1 MNKTKNRRKIELKG
15 LRVRIATSPRDILLT
30 ASIAREAHE
39 ESWFKGYPYSE
50 TKREAFIFEALAFPE
65 RSAFFIASVG
75 SKVTGVL
82 YCRCEEYILGSSGLM
97 TNIYGIYIEKDS
109 RKSLLGGKSAVLL
122 MKSCLEWS
130 KQRKSTEVL
139 LHATANIENYRSS
152 RFFQRA
158 NMKYLGGNY
167 SILI

>member
-1 MNKTKNRRKIELKG
+1 MNLKG
-15 LRVRIATSPRDILLT
+15 LRVRIATSPSDISLT

-39 ESWFKGYPYSE
+39 ESWFNGYPYSE
-50 TKREAFIFEALAFPE
+50 SKREAFIFDALASPE

-82 YCRCEEYILGSSGLM
+82 YCRCEEYIIGSGGLM
-97 TNIYGIYIEKDS
+97 TNIYGFYIEKDS
-109 RKSLLGGKSAVLL
+109 RKSLLGGKSALLL

-130 KQRKSTEVL
+130 RKRKSTEVL
-139 LHATANIENYRSS
+139 IHATANIENNRSS

-167 SILI
+167 SILL